1 MLLRALEALS
11 RRRRGRGAHPV
22 WTAVTFAIF
31 LLRTYQRRANRDT
44 VVLREQLN
52 PGETLVISHTH
63 QPRG

>member
-1 MLLRALEALS
+1 M
-11 RRRRGRGAHPV
+11 
-22 WTAVTFAIF
+22 TFAIF